1 MIREGKGTGERRGR
15 GRGKMVMYFVITL
28 CPVPPMEKKK
38 AVTWWIPLNFL
49 DHSVD
54 LSTEVKYAVQTILS
68 YSSDC
73 RQIYSAGGCH
83 SCFLT
88 IKVQ

>member
-1 MIREGKGTGERRGR
+1 MIREGKGTGERRNERKRKNGN
-15 GRGKMVMYFVITL
+15 VL
-28 CPVPPMEKKK
+28 CDNIMPCSTNGKKK
-38 AVTWWIPLNFL
+38 AVTCWIPLNFL

-68 YSSDC
+68 YSSQTVD
-73 RQIYSAGGCH
+73 RYI
-83 SCFLT
+83 T